1 MMKYFNTPRWMPLL
15 FWLSFSLPIFV
26 GCSHQAPVNN
36 QPVKMEDQADSP
48 GEGLTVSQEPVGK
61 EGDEAA
67 LTDKPSGDEPRGD
80 DGKSTATLKQWPAPE
95 FAIVLT
101 GRQHGYLEPCGCTG
115 LQYQKGGLARRQEL
129 IRQLREDHKWPLL
142 LVDAGNQVRRFG
154 RQPEIKFQLTVDRL
168 KKIGYQAIALG
179 PDDLRLPAGELVAS
193 LVEEDPGDRPFM
205 SANVSVI
212 DPALMSTFRVVA
224 VGKYRIGITSVLGD
238 KYQQG
243 ILSDDVLLQPAVES
257 LGRVVPLMK
266 KEECDFYLL
275 LVQATLDETRELA
288 RTFPLFSFII
298 TSGGVGDP
306 PSSPEPVDGIRG
318 TIIEVGPKGMFGGVL
333 GIYPDQEPA
342 WRYSLIGL
350 DGSIPDSDVVLEQL
364 KLYQQELE
372 RAGLEGLGI
381 RPVPLDSGARF
392 VGSKACAKCHSK
404 AFDIWS
410 TSAHANATNV
420 LVRPGERSDIPRH
433 FDPECLSCHV
443 TGWNPQKYYP
453 YMTGYRSLDATPLL
467 VGNGCENCHG
477 PGSDHVAAES
487 GAVDVDQ
494 QGRNGL
500 RFSIRLTLEQAKEK
514 HCIQCHD
521 LDNSPDFHVQ
531 GAFEEYWEQIAH

>member
-1 MMKYFNTPRWMPLL
+1 MKYINNPRWMPLL
-15 FWLSFSLPIFV
+15 FGISLSLLVFV
-26 GCSHQAPVNN
+26 GCSQQSPVNS
-36 QPVKMEDQADSP
+36 QPAKVEDQVDP
-48 GEGLTVSQEPVGK
+48 PDEGLTIPQAPVGK
-61 EGDEAA
+61 EDHEAA
-67 LTDKPSGDEPRGD
+67 LTDRPSGREPRGD
-80 DGKSTATLKQWPAPE
+80 NAQSTALLKEWPRPE
-95 FAIVLT
+95 LAIVLT

-129 IRQLREDHKWPLL
+129 VRQLKEDHKWPLL

-193 LVEEDPGDRPFM
+193 LVGEDPGDRPFM

-212 DPALMSTFRVVA
+212 DPELMSTFRIVS

-257 LGRVVPLMK
+257 LGRVVPLLE
-266 KEECDFYLL
+266 KEKCDFYLL
-275 LVQATLDETRELA
+275 LVQATLDETRDLA
-288 RTFPLFSFII
+288 RKFPLFSFII

-306 PSSPEPVDGIRG
+306 PSSPEPVEGIRG

-333 GIYPDQEPA
+333 GIYPDQEPS

-350 DGSIPDSDVVLEQL
+350 DGSIPDSDAVLEQL

-381 RPVPLDSGARF
+381 RPVPHESGAGF
-392 VGSKACAKCHSK
+392 VGSKACAKCHYK
-404 AFDIWS
+404 AFNVWS
-410 TSAHANATNV
+410 TSAHADATNV

-433 FDPECLSCHV
+433 YDPECLSCHV

-453 YMTGYRSLDATPLL
+453 YTTGYRSLDATPLL

-494 QGRNGL
+494 QGRNAL